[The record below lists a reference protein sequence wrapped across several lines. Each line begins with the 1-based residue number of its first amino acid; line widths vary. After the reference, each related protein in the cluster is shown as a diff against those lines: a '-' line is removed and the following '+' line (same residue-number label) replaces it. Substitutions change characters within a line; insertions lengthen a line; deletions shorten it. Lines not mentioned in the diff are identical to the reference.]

1 MQREMGLLGAPLPG
15 SSQWTARNWDSL
27 ETAPRPNLYPLV
39 NIQKAIE
46 NGLFIVDFPIKN
58 MVIFHSYV
66 NVYQRVKSHS
76 IVPIYPN
83 CVMATLAD
91 LPLQWLTVWLI
102 LTRGLWPC
110 YQWLRMGWMYHHL
123 SLNQS
128 CGPCSNPG
136 QGTEGPQGREGPR
149 DVWMLWEYV
158 WVCSGVVW

>member
-1 MQREMGLLGAPLPG
+1 MGLLGAPLPG